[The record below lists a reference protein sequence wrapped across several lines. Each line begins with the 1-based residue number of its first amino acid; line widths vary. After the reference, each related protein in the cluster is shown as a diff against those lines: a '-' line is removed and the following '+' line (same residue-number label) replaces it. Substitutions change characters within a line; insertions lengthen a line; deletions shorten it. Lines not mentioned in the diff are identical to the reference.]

1 MAQISGN
8 ATYWDLPNYAGMLY
22 TADAENTP
30 FLSMIGV
37 MNGGVQTQNFE
48 FPISSQYDYPAA
60 AQPGITETASLT
72 APAGTEAVRTQNKN
86 VCEIH
91 HQAVD
96 ISYEKL
102 ANQARLSG
110 INTVGQQNNVQDELN
125 FQIAY
130 NLKKIARD
138 VEYSF
143 LNGTYNLAANA
154 GQANQTR
161 GIVTACTTTA
171 IAAGSVDLSKALM
184 DQALRTMADGGA
196 EFSNMVIFAN
206 AFQIQQISDIYGYA
220 PTDRTVGGV
229 AIKQIMTDFA
239 TLGVVYDRFMVTSEL
254 LIADVSACKPVFQ
267 PVPGK
272 GNFFYEELSKTGAAE
287 KGQIFGKIGLD
298 YGVEFLHGKIT
309 GLTTS

>member
-1 MAQISGN
+1 MAQITGN
-8 ATYWDLPNYAGMLY
+8 ATIWDLPNYSGLLI

-30 FLSMIGV
+30 FFSMIGG
-37 MNGGVQTQNFE
+37 MNGGKQSSNFE

-72 APAGTEAVRTQNKN
+72 APNGNEAVRTQNKN

-91 HQAVD
+91 HQAID

-110 INTVGQQNNVQDELN
+110 INTQGQVNNVTDEVN

-138 VEYSF
+138 IEYSF
-143 LNGTYNLAANA
+143 INGTYQIAINA
-154 GQANQTR
+154 GVANQTR
-161 GIVTACTTTA
+161 GMLAACTTTSINA
-171 IAAGSVDLSKALM
+171 SAATLTKDM
-184 DQALRTMADGGA
+184 IDEALRTMAGGGA
-196 EFSNMVIFAN
+196 QFMNMVLFAN
-206 AFQIQQISDIYGYA
+206 AFQIQKISDIYGYA
-220 PTDRTVGGV
+220 PEDRNVGGV
-229 AIKQIMTDFA
+229 AIKQILTDFA
-239 TLGVVYDRFMVTSEL
+239 TLGVVYDRFMPTDDI
-254 LIADVSACKPVFQ
+254 LIADVSSCAPVFQ

-272 GNFFYEELSKTGAAE
+272 GNFFYEDLAKAGAAE

-298 YGVEFLHGKIT
+298 YGVEFLHGKIHS
-309 GLTTS
+309 LATS